1 MVSRVRRA
9 EYYYATVHDEI
20 GAAYRFL
27 SHLADRGV
35 NLLAFT
41 AVPVGPTLAQFT
53 LFPEEPKKLAAEAS
67 LAGLALDGPHHA
79 LLVQGDDELGAFA
92 NVHERLAKAHVDIYA
107 SSGVTDGKG
116 SFGYVIY
123 VREDQFDEAARALEL

>member
-1 MVSRVRRA
+1 MAFRVRRA
-9 EYYYATVHDEI
+9 EYYYANVHDAT
-20 GAAYRFL
+20 AAYRVL
-27 SHLADRGV
+27 SDLANRGV

-41 AVPVGPTLAQFT
+41 AVPVGATLAQFT
-53 LFPEEPKKLAAEAS
+53 LFPEEPKKLAAEAG

-92 NVHERLAKAHVDIYA
+92 SVHERLAKAHVDIYA
-107 SSGVTDGKG
+107 SSGVTDGQG

-123 VREDQFDEAARALEL
+123 VREDQFDEAARAFEL